1 MPQNNITPGQCI
13 RRIRANNIVP
23 AYALFGGDPFLEDCI
38 INELSNMVINGS
50 GSKLHFSMDQDLLDS
65 LLSELSSI
73 SLFQEKRILIVR
85 EIKKIRSERGRKD
98 LIQHMESSHSNNI
111 LVLISEEYDMK
122 NRFLKQ
128 ISSISELIDVRTP
141 FETEMKKWVIYFLNK
156 KNIKISDLALNEFI
170 QLYGD
175 SISHVVNEI
184 EKMSLMLGKEKE
196 IREELID
203 QLDGYD
209 RLFSIWHLQDSLGN
223 KDLKKS
229 LEIFDSLLSNGIK
242 ITVIVMSIVS
252 LYQQI
257 IWRKMGR
264 THMIGYTGINKIIT
278 SRLKYFDKNYTYI
291 ELMGILQA
299 LREIDILS
307 KSTSINERSLFEPFL
322 VKICRGINV

>member
-1 MPQNNITPGQCI
+1 MPKNNISPGQCI
-13 RRIRANNIVP
+13 RRIRANKIVSV
-23 AYALFGGDPFLEDCI
+23 YALFGGDPFLEDCI
-38 INELSNMVINGS
+38 IDELSNAVINGS
-50 GSKLHFSMDQDLLDS
+50 GPKLHFSMDQDSLDT

-73 SLFQEKRILIVR
+73 SLFEEKRIIIVR

-98 LIQHMESSHSNNI
+98 LIQHIESSNSNNI

-141 FETEMKKWVIYFLNK
+141 FEAEMKKWVIFFLNK
-156 KNIKISDLALNEFI
+156 KNIKISDPALNEFI

-184 EKMSLMLGKEKE
+184 EKMSLMLGEERE

-203 QLDGYD
+203 QLDEYD

-223 KDLKKS
+223 KDLKKC
-229 LEIFDSLLSNGIK
+229 LEIFDSLLCNGIK
-242 ITVIVMSIVS
+242 ITVIVMNIVF
-252 LYQQI
+252 LYQQMT
-257 IWRKMGR
+257 WRKMGR
-264 THMIGYTGINKIIT
+264 TRVIGYIGINKIIS
-278 SRLKYFDKNYTYI
+278 SRLKYYDNNYTYF
-291 ELMGILQA
+291 ELMKSLQD

-307 KSTSINERSLFEPFL
+307 KSISFNERSLLEPFL
-322 VKICRGINV
+322 VKTCRGINV